1 MLLAPAREF
10 LLNPQVTGQTI
21 ARKVQFLQSKL
32 FLNDQDLEEAFKQI
46 GDPAGPKYFSTK
58 RISTGV
64 KFLTNPQL
72 ASKPM
77 DVKVKYLKDK
87 IGLSQEEVT
96 QAFKMKDNLEKAAKA
111 KAEADV
117 KVKTEAEAAPAE
129 AAGEPTAA
137 GESAEAATAPEL
149 AASPEPAA
157 AAEPEA
163 APEPAAAEKT
173 SDGAAAEPP
182 TPAVDA

>member
-111 KAEADV
+111 KENAKEGEAGKKQAQPLTLALV
-117 KVKTEAEAAPAE
+117 VSLEEAVCDTGIPAST
-129 AAGEPTAA
+129 AGMPGAGFFGTGPSPTLWSS
-137 GESAEAATAPEL
+137 GLGGSL
-149 AASPEPAA
+149 
-157 AAEPEA
+157 
-163 APEPAAAEKT
+163 
-173 SDGAAAEPP
+173 
-182 TPAVDA
+182 VC